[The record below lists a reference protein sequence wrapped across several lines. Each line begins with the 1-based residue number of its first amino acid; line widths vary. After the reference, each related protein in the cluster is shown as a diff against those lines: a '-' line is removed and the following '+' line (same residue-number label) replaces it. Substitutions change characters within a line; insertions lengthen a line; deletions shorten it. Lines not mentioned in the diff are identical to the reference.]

1 MVGHELAIE
10 QGETAHAHPCDQ
22 PDQRNLRRIGR
33 ARKHAF
39 TAKSPPQCKPVKAAD
54 QPLPIPAFDTVREAA
69 LVQRQK
75 GVLDIAI
82 DPSFAPVVGAF
93 CT

>member
-10 QGETAHAHPCDQ
+10 QGETAGAHPRHQ

-39 TAKSPPQCKPVKAAD
+39 TAKYPPQCKPVKAAD
-54 QPLPIPAFDTVREAA
+54 QPLPIPAFDTVREAT